1 MSAESLSQMAEQ
13 AQSQGLDPQ
22 EAVANAVEQMLEE
35 VERTTSANI
44 SAPTLNRASGAKR
57 GLKSKKRGKTAR
69 ARQSAGSQGAN
80 IQQLVETQV
89 QERLRA
95 IEHEKKRM
103 TNGKVYSRF
112 DSATDVVGNV
122 KEAVSAGIWS
132 DGTGTLTTFHT
143 ASAQSG
149 SNPRYF
155 LDVSN
160 LTLGNSGSA
169 VQFSLTYGNRA
180 GSGSQIVNVDNPTQA
195 VYSQYSQ
202 TLLAANDGIFTFAG
216 SINSDEIFVLNF
228 ERARQKEKVDPGN
241 WQLTLSGSSGTA
253 GKGGLRTF
261 IDDSGATTNPT
272 INEAG
277 RVFNIVT
284 GSISSGI
291 NTAAASQTGGG
302 IGLFYPDQGIFIF
315 NAGMFRPGNG
325 MDIDLR
331 AGGPTGGIGSGSST
345 HNDNTFKLFT
355 AISASGA
362 AGSGFQARNE
372 EDVTSTH
379 YFVRVRNQEFNYS
392 NNPTFTSGSN
402 GTFRFSTMKD
412 DPRVYITSVG
422 LYDDSNQLLATA
434 KLSKPQLKSFAKELL
449 VKVKLDY

>member
-1 MSAESLSQMAEQ
+1 MAEYGQ
-13 AQSQGLDPQ
+13 YGNTNN
-22 EAVANAVEQMLEE
+22 V
-35 VERTTSANI
+35 
-44 SAPTLNRASGAKR
+44 
-57 GLKSKKRGKTAR
+57 
-69 ARQSAGSQGAN
+69 N
-80 IQQLVETQV
+80 IQALVEAQV
-89 QERLRA
+89 QQRLAA
-95 IEHEKKRM
+95 IELEKRRM

-122 KEAVSAGIWS
+122 KEAVSSGIWS
-132 DGTGTLTTFHT
+132 DGTGTLSTFHT
-143 ASAQSG
+143 GSTQSG
-149 SNPRYF
+149 STARYF

-160 LTLGNSGSA
+160 LTLGTSGSA
-169 VQFSLTYGNRA
+169 VQFSLAYGNRA
-180 GSGSQIVNVDNPTQA
+180 GSGSQLVNVDKPTKA
-195 VYSQYSQ
+195 IYSQYAQ
-202 TLLAANDGIFTFAG
+202 TLLAANDGIFTFEG

-241 WQLTLSGSSGTA
+241 WQLTLSGSSGTE

-261 IDDSGATTNPT
+261 IDDSGAVTNPT

-277 RVFNIVT
+277 RVFNIVS
-284 GSISSGI
+284 GSISAGI
-291 NTAAASQTGGG
+291 NTAAASETGGG
-302 IGLFYPDQGIFIF
+302 VGLFYPDQGILIF
-315 NAGMFRPGNG
+315 NAGQFRPGNG

-331 AGGPTGGIGSGSST
+331 TGGPSGGIGSGSNT
-345 HNDNTFKLFT
+345 HNDNIFKFFS
-355 AISASGA
+355 AISGSGVESA
-362 AGSGFQARNE
+362 GFQARNE

-402 GTFRFSTMKD
+402 GSFRFSTMKD

-422 LYDDSNQLLATA
+422 LYDDANQLLAVA

>member
-1 MSAESLSQMAEQ
+1 MAEYGQ
-13 AQSQGLDPQ
+13 YGNTNN
-22 EAVANAVEQMLEE
+22 V
-35 VERTTSANI
+35 
-44 SAPTLNRASGAKR
+44 
-57 GLKSKKRGKTAR
+57 
-69 ARQSAGSQGAN
+69 N
-80 IQQLVETQV
+80 IQALVEAQV
-89 QERLRA
+89 QQRLAA
-95 IEHEKKRM
+95 IELEKTRM

-132 DGTGTLTTFHT
+132 DGSGTLSTFHT
-143 ASAQSG
+143 GSTQSG
-149 SNPRYF
+149 STARYF

-160 LTLGNSGSA
+160 LTLGTSGSA
-169 VQFSLTYGNRA
+169 VQFSLAYGNRA
-180 GSGSQIVNVDNPTQA
+180 GSGSQIVNVDKPTKA
-195 VYSQYSQ
+195 IYSQYAQ
-202 TLLAANDGIFTFAG
+202 TLLAANDGIFTMEG
-216 SINSDEIFVLNF
+216 SINTDEIFVLNF

-241 WQLTLSGSSGTA
+241 WQITISGSSGTE

-261 IDDSGATTNPT
+261 IDDSGAVTNPT

-277 RVFNIVT
+277 RVFNIVS
-284 GSISSGI
+284 GSISAGI

-302 IGLFYPDQGIFIF
+302 IGLFYPDQGILIF
-315 NAGMFRPGNG
+315 NAGHFRPGNG
-325 MDIDLR
+325 LDITLR
-331 AGGPTGGIGSGSST
+331 DGGPAGGIGSGSNT
-345 HNDNTFKLFT
+345 HNDNIFKFFS
-355 AISASGA
+355 AISGSGVESA
-362 AGSGFQARNE
+362 GFQARNE

-402 GTFRFSTMKD
+402 GSFRFSTMKD

-422 LYDDSNQLLATA
+422 LYDDANQLLAVA

>member
-1 MSAESLSQMAEQ
+1 MAQNLSAESL
-13 AQSQGLDPQ
+13 AQLAQEAAAAGKDPQ
-22 EAVANAVEQMLEE
+22 EAVAEAVEATLEQAKA
-35 VERTTSANI
+35 VEPTITSNLTNL
-44 SAPTLNRASGAKR
+44 SV
-57 GLKSKKRGKTAR
+57 KSKKGKKGKKKKGQFVNPQNVNVQA
-69 ARQSAGSQGAN
+69 
-80 IQQLVETQV
+80 LVEAQV

-95 IEHEKKRM
+95 IENEKKRM

-112 DSATDVVGNV
+112 DTATDVVGNV

-132 DGTGTLTTFHT
+132 DGSGTLSTFHT
-143 ASAQSG
+143 GSTQSG
-149 SNPRYF
+149 STARYF

-160 LTLGNSGSA
+160 LELGTSGSA
-169 VQFSLTYGNRA
+169 VQFSLAYGNRA
-180 GSGSQIVNVDNPTQA
+180 GSGSQIVNVDNPTEA
-195 VYSQYSQ
+195 IYSQYSQ
-202 TLLAANDGIFTFAG
+202 TILAPNDGIFTFAG
-216 SINSDEIFVLNF
+216 SVNSDEIFVLNF

-241 WQLTLSGSSGTA
+241 WQITISGSSGTE

-272 INEAG
+272 VNEAG
-277 RVFNIVT
+277 RQFNIVS

-291 NTAAASQTGGG
+291 NTAADSQTGGG
-302 IGLFYPDQGIFIF
+302 VGLFYPDQGILIF
-315 NAGMFRPGNG
+315 NAGQFRPGNG
-325 MDIDLR
+325 LDISLR
-331 AGGPTGGIGSGSST
+331 AGGPSGGIGSGSNT
-345 HNDNTFKLFT
+345 HNDNTFKFFT

-402 GTFRFSTMKD
+402 GSFRFSTMKD
-412 DPRVYITSVG
+412 DPRVFITTVG
-422 LYDDSNQLLATA
+422 LYDDANQLLAVA
-434 KLSKPQLKSFAKELL
+434 KLSKPILKSFAKELL

>member
-1 MSAESLSQMAEQ
+1 MAQNMKNFSAE
-13 AQSQGLDPQ
+13 GLANLAKEAAAAGQDPQ
-22 EAVANAVEQMLEE
+22 EAVADFVEKTLEAAQAVEP
-35 VERTTSANI
+35 TITSNLG
-44 SAPTLNRASGAKR
+44 TLQ
-57 GLKSKKRGKTAR
+57 LKSKKGKKGKKFKNKVSGNVNVQA
-69 ARQSAGSQGAN
+69 
-80 IQQLVETQV
+80 LVESQV

-95 IEHEKKRM
+95 IEQEKKRM
-103 TNGKVYSRF
+103 TNGKVFSRF
-112 DSATDVVGNV
+112 DTATDVVGNV

-132 DGTGTLTTFHT
+132 DGTGTLNTFHT
-143 ASAQSG
+143 GSTQSG
-149 SNPRYF
+149 SNARYF

-160 LTLGNSGSA
+160 FELGTSGSA
-169 VQFSLTYGNRA
+169 VQFSVAYGNKA
-180 GSGSQIVNVDNPTQA
+180 GSGSQIVNVDKPTKA
-195 VYSQYSQ
+195 IYSQYSQ
-202 TLLAANDGIFTFAG
+202 TLLAANDGIFTMEG
-216 SINSDEIFVLNF
+216 SINTEEIFILNF

-241 WQLTLSGSSGTA
+241 WQLTLSGSSGTEN
-253 GKGGLRTF
+253 KGGLRTF

-277 RVFNIVT
+277 RVFNIVS

-291 NTAAASQTGGG
+291 KTAAASETGGG
-302 IGLFYPDQGIFIF
+302 VGLFYPDQGVLIF
-315 NAGMFRPGNG
+315 NAGQFRAGNG
-325 MDIDLR
+325 MDIELR
-331 AGGPTGGIGSGSST
+331 TGGPAGGIDSGSGT
-345 HNDNTFKLFT
+345 HNDNHFKFFS

-402 GTFRFSTMKD
+402 GAFRFSTMKD

-422 LYDDSNQLLATA
+422 LYDDANQLLATA

>member
-1 MSAESLSQMAEQ
+1 MAQNMKNFSAESLANLAKEAA
-13 AQSQGLDPQ
+13 AQGKDPQ
-22 EAVANAVEQMLEE
+22 EEIAKVVEETLEAAQAVEPT
-35 VERTTSANI
+35 VTTNFA
-44 SAPTLNRASGAKR
+44 TLQT
-57 GLKSKKRGKTAR
+57 KSKKGKKGKKFK
-69 ARQSAGSQGAN
+69 QN
-80 IQQLVETQV
+80 INPQNVNVQALVEAQV

-95 IEHEKKRM
+95 IENEKKRM

-112 DSATDVVGNV
+112 DTATDVVGNV

-132 DGTGTLTTFHT
+132 DGTGTLSNFFINTT
-143 ASAQSG
+143 QSG
-149 SNPRYF
+149 STGRYF

-160 LTLGNSGSA
+160 LTLGSSGSA
-169 VQFSLTYGNRA
+169 VQFSVAYGNRA
-180 GSGSQIVNVDNPTQA
+180 GSGSQIVNVDKPTKA
-195 VYSQYSQ
+195 IYSQYAQ
-202 TLLAANDGIFTFAG
+202 TLLAANDGIFTMEG
-216 SINSDEIFVLNF
+216 SVNTDEIFVLNF

-241 WQLTLSGSSGTA
+241 WQLTLSGSSGTEN
-253 GKGGLRTF
+253 KGGLRTF
-261 IDDSGATTNPT
+261 IDDSGAVTNPT

-277 RVFNIVT
+277 RIFNIVS

-291 NTAAASQTGGG
+291 NAAAASQTGGG
-302 IGLFYPDQGIFIF
+302 IGLFYPDQGILIL
-315 NAGMFRPGNG
+315 NAGQFRPGNG
-325 MDIDLR
+325 LDISLR
-331 AGGPTGGIGSGSST
+331 TGGPAGGIGSGSSV
-345 HNDNTFKLFT
+345 HNDNHFKFFS

-402 GTFRFSTMKD
+402 GAFRFSTMKD
-412 DPRVYITSVG
+412 DPRVYITTVG
-422 LYDDSNQLLATA
+422 LYDDANQLLAVA

>member
-1 MSAESLSQMAEQ
+1 MAQNMQNMSAE
-13 AQSQGLDPQ
+13 GLANLAKEAAAAGQDPQ
-22 EAVANAVEQMLEE
+22 EAVADFVQQTLEAAQAVEP
-35 VERTTSANI
+35 TI
-44 SAPTLNRASGAKR
+44 SSNLGNLQ
-57 GLKSKKRGKTAR
+57 LKSTKGKKTKRFKNKV
-69 ARQSAGSQGAN
+69 AGNVN
-80 IQQLVETQV
+80 IQALVESQV

-95 IEHEKKRM
+95 IEQEKKRM
-103 TNGKVYSRF
+103 TNGKVFSRF
-112 DSATDVVGNV
+112 DTAIDVVGNV

-132 DGTGTLTTFHT
+132 DGTGTLSNFFINTT
-143 ASAQSG
+143 QSG
-149 SNPRYF
+149 STGRYF

-160 LTLGNSGSA
+160 LTLGSSGSA
-169 VQFSLTYGNRA
+169 VQFSVAYGNRQ
-180 GSGSQIVNVDNPTQA
+180 GSGSQIVNVDKPTKA
-195 VYSQYSQ
+195 IYSQYSQ
-202 TLLAANDGIFTFAG
+202 TLLAANDGIFTMEG
-216 SINSDEIFVLNF
+216 SVNTDEIFILNF

-241 WQLTLSGSSGTA
+241 WQLTLSGSSGTEN
-253 GKGGLRTF
+253 KGGLRTF

-277 RVFNIVT
+277 RVFNIVS

-291 NTAAASQTGGG
+291 KTAAASETGGG
-302 IGLFYPDQGIFIF
+302 VGLFYPDQGVLIF
-315 NAGMFRPGNG
+315 NAGQFRPGNG
-325 MDIDLR
+325 MDISLR
-331 AGGPTGGIGSGSST
+331 TGGPTGGIGSGSSV
-345 HNDNTFKLFT
+345 HNDNHFKFFS
-355 AISASGA
+355 AVSASGA

-402 GTFRFSTMKD
+402 GSFRFSTMKD

-422 LYDDSNQLLATA
+422 LYDDANQLLATA

>member
-1 MSAESLSQMAEQ
+1 MAQNKNFSAESL
-13 AQSQGLDPQ
+13 AQLAQEAAAQGKDPQ
-22 EAVANAVEQMLEE
+22 EAVAEAVEATLEQAKA
-35 VERTTSANI
+35 VEPTI
-44 SAPTLNRASGAKR
+44 SSNLTNLSI
-57 GLKSKKRGKTAR
+57 KSKKGKKGKKKG
-69 ARQSAGSQGAN
+69 QLVNPQN
-80 IQQLVETQV
+80 VNVQQLVEAQV

-95 IEHEKKRM
+95 IENEKKRM
-103 TNGKVYSRF
+103 TNGKVYARF
-112 DSATDVVGNV
+112 DTATDVVGNV

-132 DGTGTLTTFHT
+132 DGSGTLSSFFINST
-143 ASAQSG
+143 QSG
-149 SNPRYF
+149 STARYF

-160 LTLGNSGSA
+160 LELGTSGSA
-169 VQFSLTYGNRA
+169 VQFSLAYGNRA
-180 GSGSQIVNVDNPTQA
+180 GSGSQIVNVDKPTKA
-195 VYSQYSQ
+195 IYSQYAQ
-202 TLLAANDGIFTFAG
+202 TLLAANDGIFTMEG
-216 SINSDEIFVLNF
+216 SVNTDEILVLNF

-241 WQLTLSGSSGTA
+241 WQITISGSSGTEN
-253 GKGGLRTF
+253 KGGLRTF
-261 IDDSGATTNPT
+261 IDDSGAVTNPT

-277 RVFNIVT
+277 RIFNIVS

-302 IGLFYPDQGIFIF
+302 LGLFYPDQGILIF
-315 NAGMFRPGNG
+315 NAGQFRPGNG
-325 MDIDLR
+325 LDIDIR
-331 AGGPTGGIGSGSST
+331 TGGPTGGIGSGSNT
-345 HNDNTFKLFT
+345 HNDNTFKFFS

-362 AGSGFQARNE
+362 AGNGFQARNE

-402 GTFRFSTMKD
+402 GSFRFSTMKD

-422 LYDDSNQLLATA
+422 LYDDANQLLAVA

>member
-1 MSAESLSQMAEQ
+1 MAEYGQ
-13 AQSQGLDPQ
+13 YGNTNN
-22 EAVANAVEQMLEE
+22 V
-35 VERTTSANI
+35 
-44 SAPTLNRASGAKR
+44 
-57 GLKSKKRGKTAR
+57 
-69 ARQSAGSQGAN
+69 N
-80 IQQLVETQV
+80 IQALVEAQV
-89 QERLRA
+89 QQRLAA
-95 IEHEKKRM
+95 IELEKTRM

-132 DGTGTLTTFHT
+132 DGSGTLSTFHT
-143 ASAQSG
+143 GSTQSG
-149 SNPRYF
+149 STARYF

-160 LTLGNSGSA
+160 LTLGTSGSA
-169 VQFSLTYGNRA
+169 VQFSLAYWNRA
-180 GSGSQIVNVDNPTQA
+180 GSGSQIVNVDKPTKA
-195 VYSQYSQ
+195 IYSQYAQ
-202 TLLAANDGIFTFAG
+202 TLLAANDGIFTFEG

-241 WQLTLSGSSGTA
+241 WQLTLSGSSGTE

-261 IDDSGATTNPT
+261 IDDSGAVTNPT

-277 RVFNIVT
+277 RVFNIVS
-284 GSISSGI
+284 GSISAGI
-291 NTAAASQTGGG
+291 NTAAASETGGG
-302 IGLFYPDQGIFIF
+302 VGLFYPDQGILIF
-315 NAGMFRPGNG
+315 NAGQFRPGNG

-331 AGGPTGGIGSGSST
+331 TGGPTGGIGSGSNT
-345 HNDNTFKLFT
+345 HNDNIFKFFS
-355 AISASGA
+355 AISGSGVESA
-362 AGSGFQARNE
+362 GFQARNE

-402 GTFRFSTMKD
+402 GSFRFSTMKD

-422 LYDDSNQLLATA
+422 LYDDANQLLAVA

>member
-1 MSAESLSQMAEQ
+1 MGQFVLSA
-13 AQSQGLDPQ
+13 QGLADLAQQAAAEGRDPQ
-22 EAVANAVEQMLEE
+22 EAVSEVIEQTLEQAE
-35 VERTTSANI
+35 NKTPDTPA
-44 SAPTLNRASGAKR
+44 LSGITGINFKGGTKGKR
-57 GLKSKKRGKTAR
+57 KNKKLGGNVNVQA
-69 ARQSAGSQGAN
+69 
-80 IQQLVETQV
+80 LVEAQV

-95 IEHEKKRM
+95 IETEKKRM

-112 DSATDVVGNV
+112 DTASDVIGNV

-132 DGTGTLTTFHT
+132 DGTGTLNTFHT
-143 ASAQSG
+143 GSTQSG
-149 SNPRYF
+149 SNARYF

-160 LTLGNSGSA
+160 FELGTSGSA
-169 VQFSLTYGNRA
+169 VQYALAYGHRQ
-180 GSGSQIVNVDNPTQA
+180 GSGSQIVNVDKPTKA
-195 VYSQYSQ
+195 VYSQYAQ

-216 SINSDEIFVLNF
+216 SINSDEIFILNF

-241 WQLTLSGSSGTA
+241 WQFTISGSSGTEN
-253 GKGGLRTF
+253 KGGLRTF

-277 RVFNIVT
+277 RVFNIVS

-291 NTAAASQTGGG
+291 NTAADSQTGGG
-302 IGLFYPDQGIFIF
+302 LGLFYPDQGILVL
-315 NAGMFRPGNG
+315 NAGQFRAGNG
-325 MDIDLR
+325 LDIDIR
-331 AGGPTGGIGSGSST
+331 TGGPTGGIGSGSNT
-345 HNDNTFKLFT
+345 HNDNTFKFHT

-402 GTFRFSTMKD
+402 GSFRFSTMKD
-412 DPRVYITSVG
+412 DPRVFITTVG
-422 LYDDSNQLLATA
+422 LYDDANQLLAVS
-434 KLSKPQLKSFAKELL
+434 KLSKPILKSFAKELL

>member
-1 MSAESLSQMAEQ
+1 MAEYGQ
-13 AQSQGLDPQ
+13 YGNTNN
-22 EAVANAVEQMLEE
+22 V
-35 VERTTSANI
+35 
-44 SAPTLNRASGAKR
+44 
-57 GLKSKKRGKTAR
+57 
-69 ARQSAGSQGAN
+69 N
-80 IQQLVETQV
+80 IQALVEAQV
-89 QERLRA
+89 QQRLAA
-95 IEHEKKRM
+95 IELEKTRM

-132 DGTGTLTTFHT
+132 DGSGTLSTFHT
-143 ASAQSG
+143 GSTQSG
-149 SNPRYF
+149 STARYF

-160 LTLGNSGSA
+160 LTLGTSGSA
-169 VQFSLTYGNRA
+169 VQFSLAYGHRQ
-180 GSGSQIVNVDNPTQA
+180 GSGSQIVNVDKPTKA
-195 VYSQYSQ
+195 IYSQYAQ
-202 TLLAANDGIFTFAG
+202 TLLAANDGIFTMEG
-216 SINSDEIFVLNF
+216 SENTDEIFVLNF

-241 WQLTLSGSSGTA
+241 WQLTISGSSGTE

-261 IDDSGATTNPT
+261 IDDSGAVTNPT

-277 RVFNIVT
+277 RVFNIVS
-284 GSISSGI
+284 GSISAGI

-302 IGLFYPDQGIFIF
+302 IGLFYPDQGILIF
-315 NAGMFRPGNG
+315 NAGHFRPGNG
-325 MDIDLR
+325 LDITLR
-331 AGGPTGGIGSGSST
+331 DGGPAGGIGSGSNT
-345 HNDNTFKLFT
+345 HNDNIFKFFS
-355 AISASGA
+355 AISGSGVESA
-362 AGSGFQARNE
+362 GFQARNE

-402 GTFRFSTMKD
+402 GSFRFSTMKD

-422 LYDDSNQLLATA
+422 LYDDANQLLAVA

>member
-1 MSAESLSQMAEQ
+1 MKNFSAESLANLAKEAA
-13 AQSQGLDPQ
+13 AQGKDPQ
-22 EAVANAVEQMLEE
+22 EEIAKVVEETLEAAQAVEPT
-35 VERTTSANI
+35 VTTNFA
-44 SAPTLNRASGAKR
+44 TLQT
-57 GLKSKKRGKTAR
+57 KSKKGKKGKKFK
-69 ARQSAGSQGAN
+69 QN
-80 IQQLVETQV
+80 INPQNVNVQALVEAQV

-95 IEHEKKRM
+95 IENEKKRM

-112 DSATDVVGNV
+112 DTATDVVGNV

-132 DGTGTLTTFHT
+132 DGTGTLSNFFINTT
-143 ASAQSG
+143 QSG
-149 SNPRYF
+149 STGRYF

-160 LTLGNSGSA
+160 LTLGSSGSA
-169 VQFSLTYGNRA
+169 VQFSVAYGNRA
-180 GSGSQIVNVDNPTQA
+180 GSGSQIVNVDKPTKA
-195 VYSQYSQ
+195 IYSQYAQ
-202 TLLAANDGIFTFAG
+202 TLLAANDGIFTMEG
-216 SINSDEIFVLNF
+216 SVNTDEIFVLNF

-241 WQLTLSGSSGTA
+241 WQLTLSGSSGTEN
-253 GKGGLRTF
+253 KGGLRTF

-277 RVFNIVT
+277 RVFNIVS

-302 IGLFYPDQGIFIF
+302 IGLFYPDQGILIL
-315 NAGMFRPGNG
+315 NAGQFRPGNG
-325 MDIDLR
+325 LDISLR
-331 AGGPTGGIGSGSST
+331 TGGPAGGIGSGSSV
-345 HNDNTFKLFT
+345 HNDNHFKFFS

-402 GTFRFSTMKD
+402 GAFRFSTMKD
-412 DPRVYITSVG
+412 DPRVYITTVG
-422 LYDDSNQLLATA
+422 LYDDANQLLAVA

>member
-1 MSAESLSQMAEQ
+1 MGNMSAESLAQMAEQ

-22 EAVANAVEQMLEE
+22 EAVASAVEEMLEE
-35 VERTTSANI
+35 VERTTSANVAVPRI
-44 SAPTLNRASGAKR
+44 SRAAGKGRAKG
-57 GLKSKKRGKTAR
+57 GLKRRKQKRQGGR
-69 ARQSAGSQGAN
+69 QGAN
-80 IQQLVETQV
+80 LQQMVESQV
-89 QERLRA
+89 QARLQA
-95 IEHEKKRM
+95 IEQEKKRM

-132 DGTGTLTTFHT
+132 DGTGTLSSFFINST
-143 ASAQSG
+143 QSG

-160 LTLGNSGSA
+160 LTLGSSGSA
-169 VQFSLTYGNRA
+169 VQFSLAYGNRA

-202 TLLAANDGIFTFAG
+202 TLLAANDGIFTFEG
-216 SINSDEIFVLNF
+216 SINSDEIFILNF

-284 GSISSGI
+284 GSISTGI

-302 IGLFYPDQGIFIF
+302 VGLFYPDQGIFIF

-331 AGGPTGGIGSGSST
+331 TGGPTGGIGSGSNV
-345 HNDNTFKLFT
+345 HNDNTYKFFS

-412 DPRVYITSVG
+412 DPRVYITSIG
-422 LYDDSNQLLATA
+422 LYDDANQLLATA

>member
-1 MSAESLSQMAEQ
+1 MAQNMKNFSAESLANLAKEAA
-13 AQSQGLDPQ
+13 AQGKDPQ
-22 EAVANAVEQMLEE
+22 EEIAKVVEETLEAAQAVEPT
-35 VERTTSANI
+35 VTTNFA
-44 SAPTLNRASGAKR
+44 TLQT
-57 GLKSKKRGKTAR
+57 KSKKGKKGKKFK
-69 ARQSAGSQGAN
+69 QN
-80 IQQLVETQV
+80 INPQNVNVQALVEAQV

-95 IEHEKKRM
+95 IENEKKRM

-112 DSATDVVGNV
+112 DTATDVVGNV

-132 DGTGTLTTFHT
+132 DGTGTLSNFFINTT
-143 ASAQSG
+143 QSG
-149 SNPRYF
+149 STGRYF

-160 LTLGNSGSA
+160 LTLGSSGSA
-169 VQFSLTYGNRA
+169 VQFSVAYGNRA
-180 GSGSQIVNVDNPTQA
+180 GSGSQIVNVDKPTKA
-195 VYSQYSQ
+195 IYSQYAQ
-202 TLLAANDGIFTFAG
+202 TLLAANDGIFTMEG
-216 SINSDEIFVLNF
+216 SVNTDEIFVLNF

-241 WQLTLSGSSGTA
+241 WQLTLSGSSGTEN
-253 GKGGLRTF
+253 KGGLRTF

-277 RVFNIVT
+277 RVFNIVS

-302 IGLFYPDQGIFIF
+302 IGLFYPDQGILIL
-315 NAGMFRPGNG
+315 NAGQFRPGNG
-325 MDIDLR
+325 LDISLR
-331 AGGPTGGIGSGSST
+331 TGGPAGGIGSGSSV
-345 HNDNTFKLFT
+345 HNDNHFKFFS

-402 GTFRFSTMKD
+402 GAFRFSTMKD
-412 DPRVYITSVG
+412 DPRVYITTVG
-422 LYDDSNQLLATA
+422 LYDDANQLLAVA

>member
-1 MSAESLSQMAEQ
+1 MAQNMKNFSAESL
-13 AQSQGLDPQ
+13 AQLAQEAAAQGKDPQ
-22 EAVANAVEQMLEE
+22 EEIAKVVEETLEAAQAVEPS
-35 VERTTSANI
+35 VTTNFA
-44 SAPTLNRASGAKR
+44 TLQT
-57 GLKSKKRGKTAR
+57 KSKKGKKGKKFKQNVNPQNVNVQA
-69 ARQSAGSQGAN
+69 
-80 IQQLVETQV
+80 LVEPQV

-95 IEHEKKRM
+95 IENEKKRM

-112 DSATDVVGNV
+112 DTATDVVGNV

-132 DGTGTLTTFHT
+132 DGTGTLSNFFINST
-143 ASAQSG
+143 QSG
-149 SNPRYF
+149 STARYF

-160 LTLGNSGSA
+160 LTLGSSGSA
-169 VQFSLTYGNRA
+169 VQFSLAYGNRA
-180 GSGSQIVNVDNPTQA
+180 GSGSQIVNVDKPTKA
-195 VYSQYSQ
+195 IYSQYSQ
-202 TLLAANDGIFTFAG
+202 TLLAANDGIFTMEG
-216 SINSDEIFVLNF
+216 SINTDEIFILNF

-241 WQLTLSGSSGTA
+241 WQLTVSGSSGTE

-291 NTAAASQTGGG
+291 NTAASAQTGGG
-302 IGLFYPDQGIFIF
+302 IGLFYPDQGILVF

-325 MDIDLR
+325 LDIDLR
-331 AGGPTGGIGSGSST
+331 TGGPAGGIGSGT
-345 HNDNTFKLFT
+345 HNDNTFKFFS

-402 GTFRFSTMKD
+402 GSFRFSTMKD
-412 DPRVYITSVG
+412 DPRVYITTIG
-422 LYDDSNQLLATA
+422 LYDDSNQLLAVS

>member
-1 MSAESLSQMAEQ
+1 MAEYGQ
-13 AQSQGLDPQ
+13 YGNTNN
-22 EAVANAVEQMLEE
+22 V
-35 VERTTSANI
+35 
-44 SAPTLNRASGAKR
+44 
-57 GLKSKKRGKTAR
+57 
-69 ARQSAGSQGAN
+69 N
-80 IQQLVETQV
+80 IQALVEAQV
-89 QERLRA
+89 QQRLAA
-95 IEHEKKRM
+95 IELEKRRM

-122 KEAVSAGIWS
+122 KEAVSSGIWS
-132 DGTGTLTTFHT
+132 DGTGTLSTFHT
-143 ASAQSG
+143 GSTQSG
-149 SNPRYF
+149 STARYF

-160 LTLGNSGSA
+160 LTLGTSGSA
-169 VQFSLTYGNRA
+169 VQFSLAYGHRQ
-180 GSGSQIVNVDNPTQA
+180 GSGSQIVNVDKPTKA
-195 VYSQYSQ
+195 IYSQYAQ
-202 TLLAANDGIFTFAG
+202 TLLAANDGIFTFEG

-241 WQLTLSGSSGTA
+241 WQLTISGSSGTE

-261 IDDSGATTNPT
+261 IDDSGAVTNPT

-277 RVFNIVT
+277 RVFNIVS
-284 GSISSGI
+284 GSISAGI

-302 IGLFYPDQGIFIF
+302 IGLFYPDQGILIF
-315 NAGMFRPGNG
+315 NAGHFRPGNG
-325 MDIDLR
+325 LDITLR
-331 AGGPTGGIGSGSST
+331 DGGPAGGIDSGSNT
-345 HNDNTFKLFT
+345 HNDNIFKFFS
-355 AISASGA
+355 AISGSGVESA
-362 AGSGFQARNE
+362 GFQARNE

-402 GTFRFSTMKD
+402 GSFRFSTMKD

-422 LYDDSNQLLATA
+422 LYDDANQLLAVA

>member
-1 MSAESLSQMAEQ
+1 MAQNMQNMSAE
-13 AQSQGLDPQ
+13 GLANLAKEAAAAGQDPQ
-22 EAVANAVEQMLEE
+22 EAVADFVQQTLEAAQAVEP
-35 VERTTSANI
+35 TI
-44 SAPTLNRASGAKR
+44 SSNLGNLQ
-57 GLKSKKRGKTAR
+57 LKSTKGKKTKRFKNKV
-69 ARQSAGSQGAN
+69 AGNVN
-80 IQQLVETQV
+80 IQALVESQV

-95 IEHEKKRM
+95 IEQEKKRM
-103 TNGKVYSRF
+103 TNGKVFSRF
-112 DSATDVVGNV
+112 DTAIDVVGNV

-132 DGTGTLTTFHT
+132 DGTGTLNTFHT
-143 ASAQSG
+143 GSTQSG
-149 SNPRYF
+149 SNARYF

-160 LTLGNSGSA
+160 FELGTSGSA
-169 VQFSLTYGNRA
+169 VQFSVAYGNRQ
-180 GSGSQIVNVDNPTQA
+180 GSGSQIVNVDKPTKA
-195 VYSQYSQ
+195 IYSQYSQ
-202 TLLAANDGIFTFAG
+202 TLLAANDGIFTMEG
-216 SINSDEIFVLNF
+216 SVNTDEIFILNF

-241 WQLTLSGSSGTA
+241 WQLTLSGSSGTEN
-253 GKGGLRTF
+253 KGGLRTF

-277 RVFNIVT
+277 RVFNIVS

-291 NTAAASQTGGG
+291 KTAAASETGGG
-302 IGLFYPDQGIFIF
+302 VGLFYPDQGVLIF
-315 NAGMFRPGNG
+315 NAGQFRPGNG
-325 MDIDLR
+325 MDISLR
-331 AGGPTGGIGSGSST
+331 TGGPTGGIGSGSSV
-345 HNDNTFKLFT
+345 HNDNHFKFFS
-355 AISASGA
+355 AVSASGA

-402 GTFRFSTMKD
+402 GSFRFSTMKD

-422 LYDDSNQLLATA
+422 LYDDANQLLATA

>member
-1 MSAESLSQMAEQ
+1 MAQNRNFSAESLSNLAQEAAAE
-13 AQSQGLDPQ
+13 GRDPQ
-22 EAVANAVEQMLEE
+22 EAVAEFVEETLEQAKAV
-35 VERTTSANI
+35 TPSITSDLA
-44 SAPTLNRASGAKR
+44 TLSVKG
-57 GLKSKKRGKTAR
+57 KKGKKGKKKGKGPGNVNVQA
-69 ARQSAGSQGAN
+69 
-80 IQQLVETQV
+80 LVEAQV

-95 IEHEKKRM
+95 IEQEKKRM

-112 DSATDVVGNV
+112 DTAVDVVGNV

-132 DGTGTLTTFHT
+132 DGTGTLGNFFINST
-143 ASAQSG
+143 QSG
-149 SNPRYF
+149 STARYF

-160 LTLGNSGSA
+160 LTLGSSGSA
-169 VQFSLTYGNRA
+169 VQFSLAYGNRA
-180 GSGSQIVNVDNPTQA
+180 GSGSQIVNVDKPTKA
-195 VYSQYSQ
+195 IYSQYSQ
-202 TLLAANDGIFTFAG
+202 TLLAANDGIFTMEG
-216 SINSDEIFVLNF
+216 SINTDEIFILNF

-241 WQLTLSGSSGTA
+241 WQLTVSGSSGTE

-291 NTAAASQTGGG
+291 NTAASAQTGGG
-302 IGLFYPDQGIFIF
+302 IGLFYPDQGILVF

-325 MDIDLR
+325 LDIDLR
-331 AGGPTGGIGSGSST
+331 TGGPAGGIGSGSST
-345 HNDNTFKLFT
+345 HNDNTFKFFS

-402 GTFRFSTMKD
+402 GSFRFSTMKD
-412 DPRVYITSVG
+412 DPRVYITTIG
-422 LYDDSNQLLATA
+422 LYDDSNQLLAVS